1 MKRLDS
7 ILLLRDVL
15 FIKIALVQFSMLLV
29 FFSSEELSEEFRLS
43 TLRDK
48 LGNIYH
54 CVDYI
59 NNNGTPDYVMFSK
72 LSFSLDFIHSN
83 FK

>member
-1 MKRLDS
+1 MKR
-7 ILLLRDVL
+7 IPMK
-15 FIKIALVQFSMLLV
+15 FKT
-29 FFSSEELSEEFRLS
+29 EELSEELRLS
-43 TLRDK
+43 TRRDK

-59 NNNGTPDYVMFSK
+59 NNNGTPDYVMFSH
-72 LSFSLDFIHSN
+72 LSSALDFIHSN